1 MSKQISGKSRK
12 ELAKMK
18 PNWLTVFEVF
28 LALGWLFITFLQEN
42 PEIYLLFGG
51 LNLIT
56 MVLLRYIIRQKQ
68 ALEMEGGIAGYLVL
82 WVITSFFYQNK
93 TEYIALPVLETSVQV
108 NDMMI
113 LFLTL
118 SFLAWFI
125 IAPRKTTQ
133 DILWNLPPFYS
144 NLLLNLWKLA
154 VLSLLLVGFIP
165 QLNPFSNLAIIFYL
179 IVGFF
184 ELIITYN
191 KQIRID
197 YIDII
202 LNPVQLLLNIISGP
216 VGALKWVLLTLIF
229 IILDSL
235 QLDLGTIALLFC
247 ALFIGIISL
256 ITSISRL
263 ILNSGL
269 IESRVEEGKTI
280 IPQVIEEVQLL
291 SSSDKLIQFNEYY
304 EVPEQILVNK
314 RNQVV
319 TMNKGDM
326 ILRIP
331 FSKELETKTG
341 VFFFHLNMLKMTLN
355 IKNIKKFTTQK
366 FTKVNVKDIDSK
378 EFEDK
383 IQSSI
388 ENFDSKE
395 FEEKVKSS
403 VKNFDLRGSSI
414 HRISNEK
421 WKDIEK
427 KIIRLEKEKFTQK
440 LGFKDSVE
448 FDKELTKI
456 IRRTVMAQEQVRSRL
471 RGVPA
476 PAFSD
481 QTSYTS
487 IIKANG
493 INFPL
498 DFIKDQEI
506 LEGQEIELIPGKDE
520 YLFYIKRKKQE

>member
-12 ELAKMK
+12 ELAKIK
-18 PNWLTVFEVF
+18 PGWLTTLGVF

-42 PEIYLLFGG
+42 PGIYLLFGG
-51 LNLIT
+51 LNLII
-56 MVLLRYIIRQKQ
+56 MILSRYIIRKKQ
-68 ALEMEGGIAGYLVL
+68 ALEMEGGIAGYLVIWL
-82 WVITSFFYQNK
+82 IASFFYQK
-93 TEYIALPVLETSVQV
+93 KSESVTLFIIGSSIPV
-108 NDMMI
+108 NDVMI
-113 LFLTL
+113 LYLTL

-125 IAPRKTTQ
+125 ITPQKTTQ
-133 DILWNLPPFYS
+133 EILWNLPPFYS
-144 NLLLNLWKLA
+144 NLILNLWNLA
-154 VLSLLLVGFIP
+154 VLSLLLIGFINE
-165 QLNPFSNLAIIFYL
+165 LSPFSSLAIIFFL
-179 IVGFF
+179 VVGFF
-184 ELIITYN
+184 ELVISYT
-191 KQIRID
+191 KQIRVD

-202 LNPVQLLLNIISGP
+202 LNPVQLLLNILSGP
-216 VGALKWVLLTLIF
+216 FLALKWVLLTLIF
-229 IILDSL
+229 ILLDLL

-280 IPQVIEEVQLL
+280 IPQLIEEVQLL
-291 SSSDKLIQFNEYY
+291 ASSEKLIQFNEYY
-304 EVPEQILVNK
+304 EVPEQILLYK

-331 FSKELETKTG
+331 FSEELETKTG
-341 VFFFHLNMLKMTLN
+341 VFFFHLNVLKMTQN
-355 IKNIKKFTTQK
+355 IRKVKKFTTQK
-366 FTKVNVKDIDSK
+366 FSEVNVKDIDEK
-378 EFEDK
+378 EVEEK
-383 IQSSI
+383 IKSSI

-403 VKNFDLRGSSI
+403 IGNFDLRGSSV
-414 HRISNEK
+414 HRISKVK

-440 LGFKDSVE
+440 LGFDDPVE

-456 IRRTVMAQEQVRSRL
+456 IRRTVMAQEQVRSRI

-481 QTSYTS
+481 QISYTS

-493 INFPL
+493 IKLPL

-520 YLFYIKRKKQE
+520 YLFYIKRKKQD